1 VFKGKWRVGK
11 GGDANG
17 ALHRLRPRGERDE

>member
-1 VFKGKWRVGK
+1 VAYGGNRRLEEDGKGK

-17 ALHRLRPRGERDE
+17 